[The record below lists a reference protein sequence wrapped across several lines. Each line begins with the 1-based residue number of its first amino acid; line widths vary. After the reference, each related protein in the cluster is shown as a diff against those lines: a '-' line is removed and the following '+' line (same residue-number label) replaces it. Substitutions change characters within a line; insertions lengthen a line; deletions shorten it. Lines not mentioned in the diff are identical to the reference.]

1 MGIRLT
7 EMICYAKDVIR
18 RKSLSTKHSFL
29 QQASTS
35 GPRDD
40 VPRGHFVIYV
50 GEEQKKKKK
59 RFVVP
64 ISYLKKPSFQKLLS
78 QAEEEFD
85 FSYPMGGLT
94 LPCPEDEFIN
104 ATTSH

>member
-18 RKSLSTKHSFL
+18 RKSMSKRPFL
-29 QQASTS
+29 QQPSA
-35 GPRDD
+35 PRAN

-50 GEEQKKKKK
+50 GEEQKKKK

-64 ISYLKKPSFQKLLS
+64 ISYLKQPSFQKLLS
-78 QAEEEFD
+78 KAEEEFG
-85 FSYPMGGLT
+85 FSYPMGGLV
-94 LPCPEDEFIN
+94 LPCPEDEFII
-104 ATTSH
+104 ATSHLNT